1 MCDCASTVSWIKQ
14 FELWVVSA
22 CQSTMFSPMQLSTV
36 EDQAITA
43 RMALIVGANT
53 FDRLFSGIRFD
64 EVDGDILYVFASN
77 EDRAAEIEDRFS
89 LHISIAATDILKRDV
104 GIVLVLPKQL
114 A

>member
-1 MCDCASTVSWIKQ
+1 
-14 FELWVVSA
+14 
-22 CQSTMFSPMQLSTV
+22 MQLSTV